1 MKKPDTEKLSG
12 FFLYKK
18 KMKIFIASKLYKIC
32 EIIGKIKK
40 SFFFRGD
47 LPYIFL
53 SGLSPVGELD
63 GAICL
68 IGYHTASQ
76 PTTITVTK
84 IKTMSCGWTLI
95 G

>member
-47 LPYIFL
+47 LPLHILVVALPRGGAGWGYMPYRI
-53 SGLSPVGELD
+53 PYGEPANGD
-63 GAICL
+63 Y
-68 IGYHTASQ
+68 GYED
-76 PTTITVTK
+76 
-84 IKTMSCGWTLI
+84 
-95 G
+95 